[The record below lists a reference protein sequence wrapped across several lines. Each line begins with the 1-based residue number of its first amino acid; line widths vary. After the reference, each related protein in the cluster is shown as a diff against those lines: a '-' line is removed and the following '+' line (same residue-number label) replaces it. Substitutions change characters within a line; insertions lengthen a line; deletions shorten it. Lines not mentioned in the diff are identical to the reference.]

1 MTCCAS
7 ERFGSPD
14 GRPPPLPKVGRAGA
28 RIARPTSVHGPQAG
42 SIHPGGCDVPSR
54 VMPAGGPCVNR
65 YERRHHNDR
74 REDNPE
80 FRAHVFPPWGE
91 TSWWSFRRSSKE
103 SCDPCHILV
112 EYFINFL
119 YDCDERF
126 FCWVHNRRQ
135 TRQARLGASPVI
147 VWSYQ
152 SRGDWKQIKEDVCH
166 GFMSAAPS
174 NPNRPR

>member
-1 MTCCAS
+1 
-7 ERFGSPD
+7 
-14 GRPPPLPKVGRAGA
+14 
-28 RIARPTSVHGPQAG
+28 
-42 SIHPGGCDVPSR
+42 
-54 VMPAGGPCVNR
+54 MPAGGPRVNR

-135 TRQARLGASPVI
+135 PRRARLGALV
-147 VWSYQ
+147 VT
-152 SRGDWKQIKEDVCH
+152 GDSLELSISKAQT
-166 GFMSAAPS
+166 AALPKRKA
-174 NPNRPR
+174 NMFAIEVRLVRARLQG